1 MAAILFNRRFLA
13 LAIGLLLVVGIGAL
27 QTLPRLED
35 PRIVVRTATV
45 LTFYPGA
52 DAERVEALVTRPI
65 EDALR
70 TLAAVALVE
79 STSRAGVSVV
89 QIELQSSLTD
99 PAPHWSRVRDRL
111 ADVAPS
117 LPAGAGTPELDDERG
132 YAYTVVAAITWQAEA
147 PPEDALLAR
156 MAEAL
161 ADRLRSVAGVE
172 HVRVHGA
179 ARERVEVV
187 LDPAALAA
195 AGLSVDRVAAALA
208 QADARRAA
216 GAVAGGT
223 AAVAIELDGAFD
235 GLDRLREVALLADGQ
250 ATLRLRDIAAVTR
263 GIADPPGQR
272 ALVDGQRAVAVGA
285 RMQPGQ
291 RVDLWVPRAVAAVEE
306 FATELG
312 DGLRV
317 EVIFEQ
323 AGYTRARLGEVLESL
338 ALGLVLVG
346 GVLLLTMGWR
356 SALLVGLCI
365 PLTALIALAL
375 FQPLGIE
382 IHQMAVTGVI
392 VALGLMVDN
401 AIVMTN
407 TIRDGMAR
415 GRSSIEAGLD
425 AMRRLWAPLAASTI
439 TTILAF
445 MPIVLLPAE
454 AGEFVGP
461 LALAVIAALIAS
473 YAVALFLAPAL
484 ASLLPGGSDRQGW
497 WARGLS
503 WPWLTRGFAAALRLL
518 LARPVLAVAIGLS
531 LPVIGF
537 AAMATIPQ
545 SFFPPADR
553 DQFHLRVRLGP
564 SASIQATERTVAAM
578 DAIVRAEPGV
588 TRAFWFMGAS
598 APTMY
603 YNVVG
608 NEDANPAFAEA
619 IINTSSIAA
628 TDRLIPRLQ
637 RILDAAF
644 PQAETQV
651 LKYEQGPPVNAP
663 IELRLAGPDIAT
675 LVALGVELEAI
686 MADTPGVSHARALV
700 GGDAPVLRL
709 AVSEG
714 QARLAGLDLGQVAD
728 QLDAALAGRTGGF
741 VLEGTERL
749 PVLVR
754 LPDALRADAA
764 RLAGAP
770 LVLPDGRVM
779 PLAAVA
785 ETRLEPGW
793 SGIQR
798 RNGERVQVLRGW
810 LDAGV
815 VGDVALARLRDRLDA
830 AGFALPPGYRLETGG
845 EAADRD
851 DAVTQLLASV
861 VILLVL
867 MVATVAV
874 TFNSFRATAIVF
886 LAGVQTLGMGFL
898 ALKLTGYPFGFVI
911 IVGIMGLVGVAIN
924 ATIMILAA
932 FREDP
937 EAARGDVAAMVTTLT
952 GPLSRHVW
960 STTITTAGGFIPLA
974 ISPGAFWPPFALT
987 FIGGLLLATVIAF
1000 VTTPALWAMLAPR
1013 HAAPAGSAGQPLPE
1027 RQLRLA
1033 AE

>member
-13 LAIGLLLVVGIGAL
+13 LAIGFLLVLGLGAL

-52 DAERVEALVTRPI
+52 DAQRVEALVTKPI

-89 QIELQSSLTD
+89 QVELQPAVTNT
-99 PAPHWSRVRDRL
+99 APHWSRVRDRL

-117 LPAGAGTPELDDERG
+117 LPAGASTPELDDERG
-132 YAYTVVAAITWQAEA
+132 YAHTLVAAITWQAEA
-147 PPEDALLAR
+147 PPEDALLTR
-156 MAEAL
+156 TAEAL

-179 ARERVEVV
+179 ARERVQVV

-195 AGLSVDRVAAALA
+195 AGLSVERVAAALS

-216 GAVAGGT
+216 GAVAGGA
-223 AAVAIELDGAFD
+223 AAVAIEMDGAFD
-235 GLDRLREVALLADGQ
+235 GLDRLREVALLADRQ
-250 ATLRLRDIAAVTR
+250 ATLRLRDIATITR
-263 GIADPPGQR
+263 GIADPPGER
-272 ALVDGQRAVAVGA
+272 ALVDGRRAVAVGA

-291 RVDLWVPRAVAAVEE
+291 RVDLWVPRAVEAVEG
-306 FATELG
+306 FAREIGT
-312 DGLRV
+312 GLRV

-323 AGYTRARLGEVLESL
+323 AGYTRARLSEVLESL

-407 TIRDGMAR
+407 TIREGVAR
-415 GRSSIEAGLD
+415 GLSSIQAGLD
-425 AMRRLWAPLAASTI
+425 AIRQLWAPLAASTM

-473 YAVALFLAPAL
+473 YAVALLLAPAL
-484 ASLLPGGSDRQGW
+484 AALLPGSGEKPGW
-497 WARGLS
+497 WSHGLAL
-503 WPWLTRGFAAALRLL
+503 PWLVRGFAGALRLV
-518 LARPVLAVAIGLS
+518 LARPMLSVAMGLS

-564 SASIQATERTVAAM
+564 AASIQTTEQVVTAM
-578 DAIVRAEPGV
+578 DALIRAEPGV
-588 TRAFWFMGAS
+588 KRAFWFIGAS

-603 YNVVG
+603 YNVIG

-619 IINTSSIAA
+619 IINTASIAA

-637 RILDAAF
+637 RLLDAAF
-644 PQAETQV
+644 PGAETQV
-651 LKYEQGPPVNAP
+651 LKYEQGPPVDAP
-663 IELRLAGPDIAT
+663 IELRLVGPDLAT
-675 LVALGVELEAI
+675 LVALGREVEAA
-686 MADTPGVSHARALV
+686 MSDTPGVSHAGALM
-700 GGDAPVLRL
+700 GADAPVLRL

-714 QARLAGLDLGQVAD
+714 QARLAGLDLGQIAD

-754 LPDALRADAA
+754 LPDALRADPA

-770 LVLPDGRVM
+770 LVLPDGRIM
-779 PLAAVA
+779 PLAAIA

-798 RNGERVQVLRGW
+798 RNGERVQVIRGW
-810 LDAGV
+810 LDEGT
-815 VGDVALARLRDRLDA
+815 VGDVAMARLRARLDA
-830 AGFALPPGYRLETGG
+830 AAFALPPGYRLETGG

-851 DAVTQLLASV
+851 EAVTQLLASV

-886 LAGVQTLGMGFL
+886 LAGLQTLGMGFL
-898 ALKLTGYPFGFVI
+898 ALKLTGYPFGFII

-937 EAARGDVAAMVTTLT
+937 GAARGDVAAMVTTLT
-952 GPLSRHVW
+952 GPLSRHIW

-974 ISPGAFWPPFALT
+974 VSPGAFWPPFALT
-987 FIGGLLLATVIAF
+987 FIGGLLLATVIAYI
-1000 VTTPALWAMLAPR
+1000 TTPALWAMWAPR
-1013 HAAPAGSAGQPLPE
+1013 RQAAALGAEQPRP
-1027 RQLRLA
+1027 RLRVA

>member
-1 MAAILFNRRFLA
+1 
-13 LAIGLLLVVGIGAL
+13 
-27 QTLPRLED
+27 
-35 PRIVVRTATV
+35 
-45 LTFYPGA
+45 
-52 DAERVEALVTRPI
+52 
-65 EDALR
+65 
-70 TLAAVALVE
+70 
-79 STSRAGVSVV
+79 
-89 QIELQSSLTD
+89 
-99 PAPHWSRVRDRL
+99 
-111 ADVAPS
+111 
-117 LPAGAGTPELDDERG
+117 
-132 YAYTVVAAITWQAEA
+132 
-147 PPEDALLAR
+147 
-156 MAEAL
+156 
-161 ADRLRSVAGVE
+161 
-172 HVRVHGA
+172 
-179 ARERVEVV
+179 
-187 LDPAALAA
+187 
-195 AGLSVDRVAAALA
+195 
-208 QADARRAA
+208 
-216 GAVAGGT
+216 
-223 AAVAIELDGAFD
+223 
-235 GLDRLREVALLADGQ
+235 VALLADGQ
-250 ATLRLRDIAAVTR
+250 ATLRLRDIATVTR

-272 ALVDGQRAVAVGA
+272 ALVDGRRAVAVGA

-291 RVDLWVPRAVAAVEE
+291 RVDLWVPRAVEAVEG
-306 FATELG
+306 FAGEVG
-312 DGLRV
+312 AGLRV
-317 EVIFEQ
+317 EVIFDQ
-323 AGYTRARLGEVLESL
+323 AGYTRARLGEVLGGL

-382 IHQMAVTGVI
+382 IHQMAITGVI
-392 VALGLMVDN
+392 VALGLIVDN

-407 TIRDGMAR
+407 TIRDGVSR
-415 GRSSIEAGLD
+415 GQSSVEAGL
-425 AMRRLWAPLAASTI
+425 AAIRRLWAPLAASTV

-461 LALAVIAALIAS
+461 LALAVIAALVAS

-484 ASLLPGGSDRQGW
+484 AALLPGGSDRQGW
-497 WARGLS
+497 WSRGVAL
-503 WPWLTRGFAAALRLL
+503 PWLTRGFAGSLRLI
-518 LARPVLAVAIGLS
+518 LARPMLAVAIGLS

-564 SASIQATERTVAAM
+564 SASIQATEQVVAAM
-578 DAIVRAEPGV
+578 DAMVRAEPGV
-588 TRAFWFMGAS
+588 SRAFWFIGAS

-603 YNVVG
+603 YNVIG

-619 IINTSSIAA
+619 IINTASIAA

-637 RILDAAF
+637 RMLDAAF

-651 LKYEQGPPVNAP
+651 HKYEQGPPVNAP
-663 IELRLAGPDIAT
+663 IEVRLAGPDLAT
-675 LVALGVELEAI
+675 LVALGREVEAA
-686 MADTPGVSHARALV
+686 MADTPGVSHARALA

-714 QARLAGLDLGQVAD
+714 QAQLAGLDLGQVAD

-754 LPDALRADAA
+754 LPDALRADPA
-764 RLAGAP
+764 RLGGAP
-770 LVLPDGRVM
+770 LVLPDGRIM
-779 PLAAVA
+779 PLAALA

-798 RNGERVQVLRGW
+798 RNGERVQVIRGW
-810 LDAGV
+810 LEAGV

-830 AGFALPPGYRLETGG
+830 AGFAVPPGYRLETGG

-851 DAVTQLLASV
+851 EAVTQLLASV
-861 VILLVL
+861 LILLVL

-932 FREDP
+932 FREDAG
-937 EAARGDVAAMVTTLT
+937 AARGDVAAMVAVLT

-1013 HAAPAGSAGQPLPE
+1013 AQA
-1027 RQLRLA
+1027 LA
-1033 AE
+1033 AEPAAPGLRLRVAAE